1 MKRVTLEIDLKE
13 NEIFEKEVEK
23 VIRAK
28 TREII
33 RGEYDRI
40 IQDEASKEVKRLFD
54 ADSYGYRGKLQ
65 DLVKNTAVRDI
76 RMAIEKEDIVGL
88 TKETINEVIEYKI
101 KYYSDI
107 VDSRCKE
114 VLEKTIT
121 KAVEEKM
128 KSLLNKTDI

>member
-54 ADSYGYRGKLQ
+54 ANSYGYRDKLQ
-65 DLVKNTAVRDI
+65 DLVKCTAVRDI
-76 RMAIEKEDIVGL
+76 RMAIEEEDIVGL
-88 TKETINEVIEYKI
+88 TKEKINEVIEYKV

-128 KSLLNKTDI
+128 KSLLN

>member
-33 RGEYDRI
+33 RGEYERI

-54 ADSYGYRGKLQ
+54 ANSYGYRDKLQ
-65 DLVKNTAVRDI
+65 DLVKQTAVRDI
-76 RMAIEKEDIVGL
+76 KMAIEEEDIVSL
-88 TKETINEVIEYKI
+88 TKEKINEIVEYKV

-128 KSLLNKTDI
+128 KSLLN

>member
-128 KSLLNKTDI
+128 KSLLN

>member
-28 TREII
+28 TREIV
-33 RGEYDRI
+33 RGEYERI

-54 ADSYGYRGKLQ
+54 ANSYGYRDKLQ
-65 DLVKNTAVRDI
+65 DLVKQTAVRDI
-76 RMAIEKEDIVGL
+76 RTAIEEEDIVGL
-88 TKETINEVIEYKI
+88 TKEKINEIVEYKV

-128 KSLLNKTDI
+128 KSLLN

>member
-33 RGEYDRI
+33 RGEYERI

-54 ADSYGYRGKLQ
+54 ANSYGYRDKLK
-65 DLVKNTAVRDI
+65 DLVKQTSVRDI
-76 RMAIEKEDIVGL
+76 RMAIEEEDIVGL
-88 TKETINEVIEYKI
+88 TKEKINEIVEYKV

-128 KSLLNKTDI
+128 KSLLN

>member
-114 VLEKTIT
+114 VLGKTIT

-128 KSLLNKTDI
+128 KSLLN

>member
-54 ADSYGYRGKLQ
+54 ADSYGYRGKLL